1 MDAVITALALYTCSS
16 LRWMP
21 RESGDKV
28 WRYPRPLERS
38 RTSSRSPALATGPT
52 RAGPTGPRV
61 ASGSGSFMVVP
72 LAMVTTLS

>member
-28 WRYPRPLERS
+28 WRYPRPLDRS
-38 RTSSRSPALATGPT
+38 RTSSRSFALATGFT
-52 RAGPTGPRV
+52 RAGPTGPPFV
-61 ASGSGSFMVVP
+61 SASGSFLVVP
-72 LAMVTTLS
+72 FAMVTTLL